1 MRPRLNAVITGEMNN
16 AFNRKLRAFFTEF
29 YFFLEYAERKLK
41 RKYGKGSEQA
51 KAFKKVTSEQF
62 DGSFEVT
69 PST

>member
-1 MRPRLNAVITGEMNN
+1 MNAVTTGEMNN

-29 YFFLEYAERKLK
+29 YFFLECAERKLK

-51 KAFKKVTSEQF
+51 MALKNATSEQF